1 MVRLCFALLLLH
13 KEQDGIHMPYKR
25 KKDGTANRFGSAV
38 PSSFWLVISV
48 PLGDTFGAFD
58 ASLDIREDQHDVVQL
73 IG

>member
-25 KKDGTANRFGSAV
+25 KKDGTANRFRVCCAVFQLLIFAV
-38 PSSFWLVISV
+38 PF
-48 PLGDTFGAFD
+48 GDTFGTFD
-58 ASLDIREDQHDVVQL
+58 ASLDIRENQHDVVQL

>member
-1 MVRLCFALLLLH
+1 MGSKIIHINAKKTAQQTCF
-13 KEQDGIHMPYKR
+13 R
-25 KKDGTANRFGSAV
+25 SAV